1 MFVSDCSLQRLDA
14 LRLVAAA
21 VATMLLLA
29 GCATPRSAALPEIG
43 TWDARTSVLAGLD
56 QWEFSGRIA
65 VKTATDGF
73 NGKLRWSQDKNEFE
87 ATASGPLG
95 AGAVRIEGDRQSVV
109 LTDKN
114 GVQTELKD
122 AELEFRYRY
131 GWTIPVTSLRYWALG
146 IPDPSSE
153 AETVFNDAG
162 QLESLTQ
169 RDWSVTFSRYADG
182 GGQLMPKVLTAENG
196 DTRVRLV
203 IDYWIFFD

>member
-1 MFVSDCSLQRLDA
+1 M
-14 LRLVAAA
+14 VA
-21 VATMLLLA
+21 MLA
-29 GCATPRSAALPEIG
+29 GCATPKSALLPDIDD
-43 TWDARTSVLAGLD
+43 WDARTTVLAALD
-56 QWEFSGRIA
+56 EWEFSGRIA

-87 ATASGPLG
+87 VTASGPLG
-95 AGAVRIEGDRQSVV
+95 AGAVRIEGDRHSVV
-109 LTDKN
+109 LTDKD
-114 GVQTELKD
+114 GVTTELVN

-162 QLESLTQ
+162 ELESLSQ

-182 GGQLMPKVLTAENG
+182 GGQRMPKVLTAENS

>member
-1 MFVSDCSLQRLDA
+1 M
-14 LRLVAAA
+14 VA
-21 VATMLLLA
+21 MLA
-29 GCATPRSAALPEIG
+29 GCVTPKSALLPEIEDWS
-43 TWDARTSVLAGLD
+43 TRTTVLAGLD
-56 QWEFSGRIA
+56 EWEFSGRIA

-87 ATASGPLG
+87 VTASGPLG

-114 GVQTELKD
+114 GVQTELRD

-146 IPDPSSE
+146 IPDPSSA

-162 QLESLTQ
+162 ELESLTQ

-182 GGQLMPKVLTAENG
+182 GGQLMPKVLTAENS

>member
-1 MFVSDCSLQRLDA
+1 VSDFSRNRPNAARFSL
-14 LRLVAAA
+14 AA
-21 VATMLLLA
+21 VAMAAMLA
-29 GCATPRSAALPEIG
+29 GCATPKSALLPDIDDWG
-43 TWDARTSVLAGLD
+43 ARTTVLAGLD
-56 QWEFSGRIA
+56 EWEFSGRIA

-73 NGKLRWSQDKNEFE
+73 NGKLRWSQDKNEFQV
-87 ATASGPLG
+87 TASGPLG

-146 IPDPSSE
+146 IPDPSSA

-162 QLESLTQ
+162 ELESLTQ
-169 RDWSVTFSRYADG
+169 RDWSVTFSRYAEG
-182 GGQLMPKVLTAENG
+182 GGQLMPKVLTAENS